1 MVIYVSFDENGDI
14 DGWGTSPANDRAI
27 EIDIEDD
34 HPFLD
39 DIPERYT
46 LESGVL
52 TKKAD
57 YQDIGLKYSK
67 EVKKEELS
75 DDCQLDILS
84 GFNHSIGGQEYHFS
98 YDREAQANL
107 QERWQIFQNDM
118 VEEMN
123 ITAHLGKEDV
133 RLTVD
138 KEIFSKIYVQ
148 SVMAKENKIKKLRE
162 DLFPLVERAKSQT
175 ELDVIKWDMEVIEP
189 KPESIVLK
197 DDKTLDKEV
206 KRVEASTAM
215 SNAEMLNLIFM
226 SQAGVFGGM
235 MNLSGLTESGGDVDV

>member
-14 DGWGTSPANDRAI
+14 DGWGTSPANDGAI
-27 EIDIEDD
+27 KIDIEDD
-34 HPFLD
+34 HPFLE

-46 LESGVL
+46 LKSGVL
-52 TKKAD
+52 TKKTD
-57 YQDIGLKYSK
+57 YQDIGLKVSK

-75 DDCQLDILS
+75 DECQLDILS

-98 YDREAQANL
+98 YDREAQVNL

-133 RLTVD
+133 RLTVNKD
-138 KEIFSKIYVQ
+138 IFGKIYMQ

-162 DLFPLVERAKSQT
+162 DLFPLVERAKSQS
-175 ELDVIKWDMEVIEP
+175 ELDAIKWDMEVIEP

-197 DDKTLDKEV
+197 DDKTLDKELD
-206 KRVEASTAM
+206 RVESDSAVANNEIISLI
-215 SNAEMLNLIFM
+215 MLTNM
-226 SQAGVFGGM
+226 MGGM
-235 MNLSGLTESGGDVDV
+235 G